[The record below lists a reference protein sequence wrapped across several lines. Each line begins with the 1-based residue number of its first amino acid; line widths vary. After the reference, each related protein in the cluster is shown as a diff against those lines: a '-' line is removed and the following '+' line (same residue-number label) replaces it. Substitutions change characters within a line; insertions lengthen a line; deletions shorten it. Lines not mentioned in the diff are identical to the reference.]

1 MVVKALNNVSCIV
14 GESGMKVEKSNLKF
28 IEKVVSGMPTSDGA
42 GVSLTRI
49 IGQPDLPRL
58 DPFLMLDFFGSDKPD
73 EYIAGF
79 PPHPHRGFQTV
90 TYMLAGKMRHK
101 DSVGNEGVIDAG
113 GIQWMNAGKGII
125 HEEMPEQEEGLLRGF
140 QLWVNL
146 PASEKMTAPNYQ
158 DIKPGSVPTVHI
170 DDAKVKVLA
179 GTLSGITGP
188 VKTTAVAPTFLD
200 ITLSNGTS
208 KISVGLNETSF
219 IYVYE
224 GSLIVNE
231 DTEGIYKRA
240 LTLKQGQLGVVSKEG
255 TELVVSSREPAKFIL
270 VSGKPINEPVVQYGP
285 FVMNSQQEIVQAFN
299 DYQNG
304 TLTQ

>member
-1 MVVKALNNVSCIV
+1 MVMENNGLTSTTKQVT
-14 GESGMKVEKSNLKF
+14 
-28 IEKVVSGMPTSDGA
+28 KVVQGISTSDGA

-58 DPFLMLDFFGSDKPD
+58 DPFLMLDFFGSDNPG

-79 PPHPHRGFQTV
+79 PSHPHRGFQTV

-113 GIQWMNAGKGII
+113 GIQWMNAGRGII
-125 HEEMPEQEEGLLRGF
+125 HEEMPEQEEGLLQGF

-146 PASEKMTAPNYQ
+146 PANEKMSAPNYQ
-158 DIKPGSVPTVHI
+158 DIQPDLVPLVN
-170 DDAKVKVLA
+170 AGNASVKVLA
-179 GTLSGITGP
+179 GEFDGVQGP

-200 ITLSNGTS
+200 ITLFKGATDIGVKSGES
-208 KISVGLNETSF
+208 AF
-219 IYVYE
+219 IYVYDGHVSVDSDE
-224 GSLIVNE
+224 QG
-231 DTEGIYKRA
+231 TR
-240 LTLKQGQLGVVSKEG
+240 LKQGSLGILSITG
-255 TELVVSSREPAKFIL
+255 SRLSLIANDNAKLIL

-304 TLTQ
+304 TLAK

>member
-1 MVVKALNNVSCIV
+1 MSFTVNAQKT
-14 GESGMKVEKSNLKF
+14 
-28 IEKVVSGMPTSDGA
+28 IEKVVTGMPTSDGA

-58 DPFLMLDFFGSDKPD
+58 DPFLMLDFFGSDNPG

-113 GIQWMNAGKGII
+113 GIQWMNAGRGII
-125 HEEMPEQEEGLLRGF
+125 HEEMPEQEEGLLQGF

-146 PASEKMTAPNYQ
+146 PAVEKMSAPNYQ
-158 DIKPGSVPTVHI
+158 DIQPDSVPTVHI
-170 DDAKVKVLA
+170 QNADVKVLA
-179 GTLSGITGP
+179 GAIEGVQGP
-188 VKTTAVAPTFLD
+188 VKTTAVSPTFLD
-200 ITLSNGTS
+200 VALKSGPSEIAMNSDES
-208 KISVGLNETSF
+208 AF

-224 GSLIVNE
+224 GDVVVNKGDQGNE
-231 DTEGIYKRA
+231 TTLEQGELGVLSQKGTQLCVSTDTEC
-240 LTLKQGQLGVVSKEG
+240 
-255 TELVVSSREPAKFIL
+255 KFIV

-299 DYQNG
+299 DYQSG
-304 TLTQ
+304 VLAK

>member
-1 MVVKALNNVSCIV
+1 
-14 GESGMKVEKSNLKF
+14 MKVEKSNLKF

-101 DSVGNEGVIDAG
+101 DSVGNEGIIDAG

-179 GTLSGITGP
+179 GTLAGITGP

-231 DTEGIYKRA
+231 GTEGIYNRA

-255 TELVVSSREPAKFIL
+255 KELVVSSREPAKFIL

-299 DYQNG
+299 DYQDG

>member
-1 MVVKALNNVSCIV
+1 MSFTVNAQKT
-14 GESGMKVEKSNLKF
+14 
-28 IEKVVSGMPTSDGA
+28 IEKVVTGMPTSDGA

-58 DPFLMLDFFGSDKPD
+58 DPFLMLDFFGSDNPG

-113 GIQWMNAGKGII
+113 GIQWMNAGRGII
-125 HEEMPEQEEGLLRGF
+125 HEEMPEQEEGLLQGF

-146 PASEKMTAPNYQ
+146 PAIEKMSAPNYQ
-158 DIKPGSVPTVHI
+158 DIQPDSVPMAHI
-170 DDAKVKVLA
+170 QNADVKVLA
-179 GTLSGITGP
+179 GAIEGVQGP
-188 VKTTAVAPTFLD
+188 VKTTAVSPTFLD
-200 ITLSNGTS
+200 VALKSGPSEIAMSS
-208 KISVGLNETSF
+208 DESAF

-224 GSLIVNE
+224 GGVVINKGEQGNE
-231 DTEGIYKRA
+231 TILEQGELGVLSQKGTQLCVSTDTEC
-240 LTLKQGQLGVVSKEG
+240 
-255 TELVVSSREPAKFIL
+255 KFIV

-299 DYQNG
+299 DYQSG
-304 TLTQ
+304 VLAK

>member
-1 MVVKALNNVSCIV
+1 MSFTVNAQKT
-14 GESGMKVEKSNLKF
+14 
-28 IEKVVSGMPTSDGA
+28 IEKVVTGMPTSDGA

-58 DPFLMLDFFGSDKPD
+58 DPFLMLDFFGSDNPG

-113 GIQWMNAGKGII
+113 GIQWMNAGRGII
-125 HEEMPEQEEGLLRGF
+125 HEEMPEQEEGLLQGF

-146 PASEKMTAPNYQ
+146 PAIEKMSAPNYQ
-158 DIKPGSVPTVHI
+158 DIQLDSVPMAHI
-170 DDAKVKVLA
+170 QNADVKVLA
-179 GTLSGITGP
+179 GAIEGVQGP
-188 VKTTAVAPTFLD
+188 VKTTAVSPTFLD
-200 ITLSNGTS
+200 VALKSGPSEITMSS
-208 KISVGLNETSF
+208 DESAF

-224 GSLIVNE
+224 GDVVINKGEQGNE
-231 DTEGIYKRA
+231 TILEQGELGVLSQKGTQLCVSTDTEC
-240 LTLKQGQLGVVSKEG
+240 
-255 TELVVSSREPAKFIL
+255 KFIV

-299 DYQNG
+299 DYQSG
-304 TLTQ
+304 VLAK

>member
-1 MVVKALNNVSCIV
+1 MSFTVNAQKT
-14 GESGMKVEKSNLKF
+14 
-28 IEKVVSGMPTSDGA
+28 IEKVVKGMPTSDGA

-58 DPFLMLDFFGSDKPD
+58 DPFLMLDFFGSDNPG

-113 GIQWMNAGKGII
+113 GIQWMNAGRGII
-125 HEEMPEQEEGLLRGF
+125 HEEMPEQEEGLLQGF

-146 PASEKMTAPNYQ
+146 PAIEKMSAPNYQ
-158 DIKPGSVPTVHI
+158 DIQPDSVPMAHI
-170 DDAKVKVLA
+170 QNADVKVLA
-179 GTLSGITGP
+179 GAIEGVQGP
-188 VKTTAVAPTFLD
+188 VKTTAVSPTFLD
-200 ITLSNGTS
+200 VALKSGPSEIAMNSDES
-208 KISVGLNETSF
+208 AF

-224 GSLIVNE
+224 GDVVINKGEQGNE
-231 DTEGIYKRA
+231 TILEQGELGVLSQKGTQLCVSTDTEC
-240 LTLKQGQLGVVSKEG
+240 
-255 TELVVSSREPAKFIL
+255 KFIV

-299 DYQNG
+299 DYQSG
-304 TLTQ
+304 VLAK

>member
-1 MVVKALNNVSCIV
+1 MSVEVSEQKTV
-14 GESGMKVEKSNLKF
+14 A
-28 IEKVVSGMPTSDGA
+28 KVVRGMPTSDGA

-58 DPFLMLDFFGSDKPD
+58 DPFLMLDFFGSDNPG

-113 GIQWMNAGKGII
+113 GIQWMNAGRGII
-125 HEEMPEQEEGLLRGF
+125 HEEMPEQEEGLLQGF

-146 PASEKMTAPNYQ
+146 PAKEKMSAPNYQ
-158 DIKPGSVPTVHI
+158 DIQPDSVPTVQI
-170 DDAKVKVLA
+170 QNASVKVLA
-179 GTLSGITGP
+179 GEVDGVKGP

-200 ITLSNGTS
+200 IDLKSGQCDIALKSNEAAF
-208 KISVGLNETSF
+208 L
-219 IYVYE
+219 YVYE
-224 GSLIVNE
+224 GNITVGKGDQAQKTMLESGE
-231 DTEGIYKRA
+231 
-240 LTLKQGQLGVVSKEG
+240 LGVLSQQGTRISFSSEKGSKII
-255 TELVVSSREPAKFIL
+255 V
-270 VSGKPINEPVVQYGP
+270 VSGKPINEPIVQYGP

-299 DYQNG
+299 DYQSG
-304 TLTQ
+304 VLAK

>member
-1 MVVKALNNVSCIV
+1 
-14 GESGMKVEKSNLKF
+14 
-28 IEKVVSGMPTSDGA
+28 MPTSDGA

-58 DPFLMLDFFGSDKPD
+58 DPFLMLDFFGSDNPG

-113 GIQWMNAGKGII
+113 GIQWMNAGRGII
-125 HEEMPEQEEGLLRGF
+125 HEEMPEQEEGLLQGF

-146 PASEKMTAPNYQ
+146 PAKEKMSAPNYQ
-158 DIKPGSVPTVHI
+158 DIQPDSVPTVQI
-170 DDAKVKVLA
+170 QNASVKVLA
-179 GTLSGITGP
+179 GEVDGVKGP

-200 ITLSNGTS
+200 IDLKGGQCDIALKSNEAAF
-208 KISVGLNETSF
+208 L
-219 IYVYE
+219 YVYE
-224 GSLIVNE
+224 GNITVGKGDQAQKTMLESGE
-231 DTEGIYKRA
+231 
-240 LTLKQGQLGVVSKEG
+240 LGVLSQQGTRLSFSSEKGSKII
-255 TELVVSSREPAKFIL
+255 V
-270 VSGKPINEPVVQYGP
+270 VSGKPINEPIVQYGP

-299 DYQNG
+299 DYQSG
-304 TLTQ
+304 ALAK

>member
-1 MVVKALNNVSCIV
+1 MSFTVNAQKT
-14 GESGMKVEKSNLKF
+14 
-28 IEKVVSGMPTSDGA
+28 IEKVVTGMPTSDGA

-58 DPFLMLDFFGSDKPD
+58 DPFLMLDFFGSDNPG

-113 GIQWMNAGKGII
+113 GIQWMNAGRGII
-125 HEEMPEQEEGLLRGF
+125 HEEMPEQEEGLLQGF

-146 PASEKMTAPNYQ
+146 PAIEKMSAPNYQ
-158 DIKPGSVPTVHI
+158 DIQPDSVPTAHI
-170 DDAKVKVLA
+170 QNADVKVLA
-179 GTLSGITGP
+179 GAIEGVQGP
-188 VKTTAVAPTFLD
+188 VKTTAVSPTFLD
-200 ITLSNGTS
+200 VALKSGPSEIAMSS
-208 KISVGLNETSF
+208 DESAF

-224 GSLIVNE
+224 GDVVINKDDQGNE
-231 DTEGIYKRA
+231 TILEQGELGVLSQKGTQLCVSTDTEC
-240 LTLKQGQLGVVSKEG
+240 
-255 TELVVSSREPAKFIL
+255 KFIV

-299 DYQNG
+299 DYQSG
-304 TLTQ
+304 VLAK

>member
-1 MVVKALNNVSCIV
+1 MSFTVNAQKT
-14 GESGMKVEKSNLKF
+14 
-28 IEKVVSGMPTSDGA
+28 IEKVVTGMPTSDGA

-58 DPFLMLDFFGSDKPD
+58 DPFLMLDFFGSDNPG

-113 GIQWMNAGKGII
+113 GIQWMNAGRGII
-125 HEEMPEQEEGLLRGF
+125 HEEMPEQEEGLLQGF

-146 PASEKMTAPNYQ
+146 PAIEKMSAPNYQ
-158 DIKPGSVPTVHI
+158 DIQPDSVPMAHI
-170 DDAKVKVLA
+170 QNADVKVLA
-179 GTLSGITGP
+179 GAIEGVQGP
-188 VKTTAVAPTFLD
+188 VKTTAVSPTFLD
-200 ITLSNGTS
+200 VALKSGPSEIAMNSDES
-208 KISVGLNETSF
+208 AF

-224 GSLIVNE
+224 GDVIVNKGDQGNE
-231 DTEGIYKRA
+231 TTLEQGELGVLSQKGTQLCVSTDTEC
-240 LTLKQGQLGVVSKEG
+240 
-255 TELVVSSREPAKFIL
+255 KFIV
-270 VSGKPINEPVVQYGP
+270 VSGKPINETVVQYGP

-299 DYQNG
+299 DYQSG
-304 TLTQ
+304 VLAK

>member
-1 MVVKALNNVSCIV
+1 
-14 GESGMKVEKSNLKF
+14 
-28 IEKVVSGMPTSDGA
+28 MPTSDGA

-58 DPFLMLDFFGSDKPD
+58 DPFLMLDFFGSDNPG

-113 GIQWMNAGKGII
+113 GIQWMNAGRGII
-125 HEEMPEQEEGLLRGF
+125 HEEMPEQEEGLLQGF

-146 PASEKMTAPNYQ
+146 PAKEKMSPPNYQ
-158 DIKPGSVPTVHI
+158 DIQPDSVPNVQI
-170 DDAKVKVLA
+170 QNASVKVLA
-179 GTLSGITGP
+179 GEVDGVKGP

-200 ITLSNGTS
+200 IDLKSGQCDIALKSNEAAF
-208 KISVGLNETSF
+208 L
-219 IYVYE
+219 YVYE
-224 GSLIVNE
+224 GNITVGKGDQAQKTMLESGE
-231 DTEGIYKRA
+231 
-240 LTLKQGQLGVVSKEG
+240 LGVLSQQG
-255 TELVVSSREPAKFIL
+255 TRLSFSSEKGAKIIV
-270 VSGKPINEPVVQYGP
+270 VSGKPINEPIVQYGP

-299 DYQNG
+299 DYQSG
-304 TLTQ
+304 VLAK

>member
-1 MVVKALNNVSCIV
+1 MVMENNGLTSTTKQVT
-14 GESGMKVEKSNLKF
+14 
-28 IEKVVSGMPTSDGA
+28 KVVQGISTSDGA

-58 DPFLMLDFFGSDKPD
+58 DPFLMLDFFGSDNPG

-79 PPHPHRGFQTV
+79 PSHPHRGFQTV

-113 GIQWMNAGKGII
+113 GIQWMNAGRGII
-125 HEEMPEQEEGLLRGF
+125 HEEMPEQEEGLLQGF

-146 PASEKMTAPNYQ
+146 PANEKMSAPNYQ
-158 DIKPGSVPTVHI
+158 DIQPDLVPLVNSGN
-170 DDAKVKVLA
+170 ASVKVLA
-179 GTLSGITGP
+179 GEFDGVQGP

-200 ITLSNGTS
+200 ITLCKGTTDIEVKS
-208 KISVGLNETSF
+208 GESAF
-219 IYVYE
+219 IYVYDGHVSVDSDE
-224 GSLIVNE
+224 QG
-231 DTEGIYKRA
+231 TR
-240 LTLKQGQLGVVSKEG
+240 LKQGSLGILSITG
-255 TELVVSSREPAKFIL
+255 SRLSLIADDNAKLIF

-304 TLTQ
+304 TLAK

>member
-1 MVVKALNNVSCIV
+1 MSFTVNAQKT
-14 GESGMKVEKSNLKF
+14 
-28 IEKVVSGMPTSDGA
+28 IEKVVTGMPTSDGA

-58 DPFLMLDFFGSDKPD
+58 DPFLMLDFFGSDNPG

-113 GIQWMNAGKGII
+113 GIQWMNAGRGII
-125 HEEMPEQEEGLLRGF
+125 HEEMPEQEEGLLQGF

-146 PASEKMTAPNYQ
+146 PAIEKMSAPNYQ
-158 DIKPGSVPTVHI
+158 DIQPDSVPMAHI
-170 DDAKVKVLA
+170 QNADVKVLA
-179 GTLSGITGP
+179 GAIEGVQGP
-188 VKTTAVAPTFLD
+188 VKTTAVSPTFLD
-200 ITLSNGTS
+200 VALKSGPSEIAMSS
-208 KISVGLNETSF
+208 DESAF

-224 GSLIVNE
+224 GDVVINKGDQGNE
-231 DTEGIYKRA
+231 TI
-240 LTLKQGQLGVVSKEG
+240 LKQGELGVLSQKGTQLCVS
-255 TELVVSSREPAKFIL
+255 TDTDCKFIV

-299 DYQNG
+299 DYQSG
-304 TLTQ
+304 VLAK

>member
-1 MVVKALNNVSCIV
+1 MSFTVNAQKT
-14 GESGMKVEKSNLKF
+14 
-28 IEKVVSGMPTSDGA
+28 IEKVVTGMPTSDGA

-58 DPFLMLDFFGSDKPD
+58 DPFLMLDFFGSDNPG

-113 GIQWMNAGKGII
+113 GIQWMNAGRGII
-125 HEEMPEQEEGLLRGF
+125 HEEMPEQEEGLLQGF

-146 PASEKMTAPNYQ
+146 PAIEKMSAPNYQ
-158 DIKPGSVPTVHI
+158 DIQPDSVPTVHI
-170 DDAKVKVLA
+170 QNADVKVLA
-179 GTLSGITGP
+179 GAVEGVQGP
-188 VKTTAVAPTFLD
+188 VKTTAVSPTFLD
-200 ITLSNGTS
+200 VALKSGPSEIAMNSDES
-208 KISVGLNETSF
+208 AF

-224 GSLIVNE
+224 GDVVVNKGDQGNE
-231 DTEGIYKRA
+231 TTLEQGELGVLSQKGTQLCVSTDTEC
-240 LTLKQGQLGVVSKEG
+240 
-255 TELVVSSREPAKFIL
+255 KFIV

-299 DYQNG
+299 DYQSG
-304 TLTQ
+304 ELAK

>member
-1 MVVKALNNVSCIV
+1 MSFTVNAQKT
-14 GESGMKVEKSNLKF
+14 
-28 IEKVVSGMPTSDGA
+28 IEKVVTGMPTSDGA

-58 DPFLMLDFFGSDKPD
+58 DPFLMLDFFGSDNPG

-113 GIQWMNAGKGII
+113 GIQWMNAGRGII
-125 HEEMPEQEEGLLRGF
+125 HEEMPEQEEGLLQGF

-146 PASEKMTAPNYQ
+146 PAIEKMSAPNYQ
-158 DIKPGSVPTVHI
+158 DIQPDSVPMAHI
-170 DDAKVKVLA
+170 QNADVKVLA
-179 GTLSGITGP
+179 GAIEGVQGP
-188 VKTTAVAPTFLD
+188 VRTTAVSPTFLD
-200 ITLSNGTS
+200 VALKSGPSEIAMSS
-208 KISVGLNETSF
+208 DESAF

-224 GSLIVNE
+224 GDVVVNKGDQGKE
-231 DTEGIYKRA
+231 TILEQGELGVLSQKGTQLCVSTDTEC
-240 LTLKQGQLGVVSKEG
+240 
-255 TELVVSSREPAKFIL
+255 KFIV

-299 DYQNG
+299 DYQSG
-304 TLTQ
+304 VLAK

>member
-1 MVVKALNNVSCIV
+1 
-14 GESGMKVEKSNLKF
+14 
-28 IEKVVSGMPTSDGA
+28 MPTSDGA

-58 DPFLMLDFFGSDKPD
+58 DPFLMLDFFGSDNPG

-113 GIQWMNAGKGII
+113 GIQWMNAGRGII
-125 HEEMPEQEEGLLRGF
+125 HEEMPEQEEGLLQGF

-146 PASEKMTAPNYQ
+146 PAIEKMSAPNYQ
-158 DIKPGSVPTVHI
+158 DIQPDSVPMAHI
-170 DDAKVKVLA
+170 QNADVKVLA
-179 GTLSGITGP
+179 GAIEGVQGP
-188 VKTTAVAPTFLD
+188 VKTTAVSPTFLD
-200 ITLSNGTS
+200 VALKSGPSEIAMNSDES
-208 KISVGLNETSF
+208 AF

-224 GSLIVNE
+224 GDVVVNKGDQGNE
-231 DTEGIYKRA
+231 TTLEQGELGVLSQKGTQLCVSTDTEC
-240 LTLKQGQLGVVSKEG
+240 
-255 TELVVSSREPAKFIL
+255 KFIV

-299 DYQNG
+299 DYQSG
-304 TLTQ
+304 VLAK

>member
-1 MVVKALNNVSCIV
+1 MSFTVNAQKT
-14 GESGMKVEKSNLKF
+14 
-28 IEKVVSGMPTSDGA
+28 IEKVVTGMPTSDGA

-58 DPFLMLDFFGSDKPD
+58 DPFLMLDFFGSDNPG

-113 GIQWMNAGKGII
+113 GIQWMNAGRGII
-125 HEEMPEQEEGLLRGF
+125 HEEMPEQEEGLLQGF

-146 PASEKMTAPNYQ
+146 PAIEKMSAPNYQ
-158 DIKPGSVPTVHI
+158 DIQPDSVPMAHI
-170 DDAKVKVLA
+170 QNADVKVLA
-179 GTLSGITGP
+179 GAIEGVQGP
-188 VKTTAVAPTFLD
+188 VKTTAVSPTFLD
-200 ITLSNGTS
+200 VALKSGPSEIAMNSDES
-208 KISVGLNETSF
+208 AF

-224 GSLIVNE
+224 GDVVINKGDQGNE
-231 DTEGIYKRA
+231 TILEQGELGVLSQKGTQLCVSTDTEC
-240 LTLKQGQLGVVSKEG
+240 
-255 TELVVSSREPAKFIL
+255 KFIV

-299 DYQNG
+299 DYQSG
-304 TLTQ
+304 VLAK

>member
-1 MVVKALNNVSCIV
+1 MSFTVNAQKT
-14 GESGMKVEKSNLKF
+14 
-28 IEKVVSGMPTSDGA
+28 IEKVVTGMPTSDGA

-58 DPFLMLDFFGSDKPD
+58 DPFLMLDFFGSDNPG

-113 GIQWMNAGKGII
+113 GIQWMNAGRGII
-125 HEEMPEQEEGLLRGF
+125 HEEMPEQEEGLLQGF

-146 PASEKMTAPNYQ
+146 PAIEKMSAPNYQ
-158 DIKPGSVPTVHI
+158 DIQPDSVPMAHI
-170 DDAKVKVLA
+170 QNADVKVLA
-179 GTLSGITGP
+179 GAIEGVQGP
-188 VKTTAVAPTFLD
+188 VKTTAVSPTFLD
-200 ITLSNGTS
+200 VALKSGPSEIAMNSDES
-208 KISVGLNETSF
+208 AF

-224 GSLIVNE
+224 GDVVINKGEQGNE
-231 DTEGIYKRA
+231 TTLEQGELGVLSQKGTQLCVSTDTEC
-240 LTLKQGQLGVVSKEG
+240 
-255 TELVVSSREPAKFIL
+255 KFIV

-299 DYQNG
+299 DYQSG
-304 TLTQ
+304 VLAK

>member
-1 MVVKALNNVSCIV
+1 MSVEVSEHKTIV
-14 GESGMKVEKSNLKF
+14 
-28 IEKVVSGMPTSDGA
+28 KVVRGMPTSDGA

-58 DPFLMLDFFGSDKPD
+58 DPFLMLDFFGSDNPG

-113 GIQWMNAGKGII
+113 GIQWMNAGRGII
-125 HEEMPEQEEGLLRGF
+125 HEEMPEQEEGLLQGF

-146 PASEKMTAPNYQ
+146 PAKEKMSAPNYQ
-158 DIKPGSVPTVHI
+158 DIQPDSVPTVQI
-170 DDAKVKVLA
+170 QNASVKVLA
-179 GTLSGITGP
+179 GEVDGVKGP

-200 ITLSNGTS
+200 IDLKNGQCDIALKSNEAAF
-208 KISVGLNETSF
+208 L
-219 IYVYE
+219 YVYE
-224 GSLIVNE
+224 GNITVGKGDQAQKNMLESGE
-231 DTEGIYKRA
+231 
-240 LTLKQGQLGVVSKEG
+240 LGVLSQQGTRLSFSSEKGSKII
-255 TELVVSSREPAKFIL
+255 V
-270 VSGKPINEPVVQYGP
+270 VSGKPINEPIVQYGP

-299 DYQNG
+299 DYQSG
-304 TLTQ
+304 VLAK